1 MRNELPQGM
10 DVLQNVWLITG
21 VLADTYSGVG
31 ERRKDAEKS
40 IRFAIGLGVPWK
52 KVVSPIRRRD
62 YVEVRQLVSYY
73 LKDKGWTYREIGE
86 FLGGRDHSTSVYA
99 VRVAS
104 GLLEVDKDIQHKY
117 IKLLQA

>member
-1 MRNELPQGM
+1 M
-10 DVLQNVWLITG
+10 DVLQNVWLMTG
-21 VLADTYSGVG
+21 LLADTFCGVG

-40 IRFAIGLGVPWK
+40 IRFAIALGVPWK

-62 YVEVRQLVSYY
+62 YVEVRQLISYY
-73 LKDKGWTYREIGE
+73 LKHKGWTYREIGE

-99 VRVAS
+99 VKSAS
-104 GLLEVDKDIQHKY
+104 GLLEVDKGIQHKY